1 MRARLLLRAAAAR
14 KNWLFKKVIKK
25 ESVAL
30 DEPFMDTAKL
40 RRIIKSID
48 IGKSSKAGTGSATQ
62 KISIK
67 RLLKKNSMQLV
78 DNTSFP
84 QQIAAPAL
92 AMDPSDKNI
101 MVAEKARELEERYK
115 QEKEQAYSDGY
126 NKGKTDGFTEG
137 ASSLGE
143 IENFLDAINKEVILS
158 KEHLLKNAED
168 IMAKLS
174 LEIAEAVIGEAAM
187 KSSNELLEYNLERC
201 LGILGGSGKVLIR
214 VSPNDYEFA
223 KDKTEVLFRQNK
235 DKFNFEFE
243 PDTNITP
250 GGCYIESSGGAIDG
264 RIESQFDLIK
274 ENFLQML

>member
-1 MRARLLLRAAAAR
+1 MKARLSLRGAAAR

-25 ESVAL
+25 ESVTL
-30 DEPFMDTAKL
+30 DEPPAETAKL
-40 RRIIKSID
+40 CRIIKSID
-48 IGKSSKAGTGSATQ
+48 IDTSSKSGIGSVAQ
-62 KISIK
+62 KISLK
-67 RLLKKNSMQLV
+67 RLLKKNNIQFV
-78 DNTSFP
+78 GNNSFP
-84 QQIAAPAL
+84 QPIETSVP
-92 AMDPSDKNI
+92 AMDPNDINI
-101 MVAEKARELEERYK
+101 KVAEKTRELEEKYK
-115 QEKEQAYSDGY
+115 LEKEQAYKDGY

-158 KEHLLKNAED
+158 KEYLLKNAEE

-187 KSSNELLEYNLERC
+187 KSSNELLGYNLERC

-223 KDKTEVLFRQNK
+223 KDKIEVLFSKKR

-243 PDTNITP
+243 PDSNITP

-264 RIESQFDLIK
+264 RIENQFDLVK
-274 ENFLQML
+274 ENFLQMI